1 MILKVQKNQYFSSF
15 EGDFEVSKNIKMNYF
30 NGEGYEQLYPSTISS
45 LVSINMSYGNNLD
58 EILNNIGQKAEIGES
73 KLSPE
78 LIGEYFLSVNQIVAT
93 FTTDGN
99 IPVYIMYSDIA
110 SAPINAVSLSGTVY
124 GGFTGIGMTML
135 LMNSGYFMCQHK
147 DRNTAEIPAGTIYF
161 RTYYDP
167 GATLSVYGLR
177 FK

>member
-1 MILKVQKNQYFSSF
+1 M
-15 EGDFEVSKNIKMNYF
+15 SKNIEMNYF

-58 EILNNIGQKAEIGES
+58 EILNNIGQKAETGES

-135 LMNSGYFMCQHK
+135 LMNTGYFMCQH
-147 DRNTAEIPAGTIYF
+147 DRQRNTAEIPAGTVYF